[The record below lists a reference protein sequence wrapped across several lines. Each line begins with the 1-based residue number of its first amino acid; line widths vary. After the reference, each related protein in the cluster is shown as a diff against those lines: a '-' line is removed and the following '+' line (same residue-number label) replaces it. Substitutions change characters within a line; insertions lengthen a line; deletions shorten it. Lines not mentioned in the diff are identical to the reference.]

1 MTVRRA
7 TYADVPG
14 LRRLFALLV
23 AELEAVR
30 PVAYPTHNADDLDAF
45 TLLTARRIATDPTLL
60 CYVALD
66 DATGEAV
73 AFLGGEIGQ
82 RALGQPR
89 IFGAAHWL
97 YVMPHARS
105 QGLARALVRLA
116 CEDLVEIGITHVE
129 LAALRGDLQWATR
142 GWIPYLIHHVL
153 PIEAVIAGAAERP
166 ATPAVPPAP
175 EAPPPAPPP
184 EPAPL
189 PQPVAVAAPPPRRR
203 RRRRTPPPTAHVGNW
218 NGA

>member
-1 MTVRRA
+1 MIRRA

-30 PVAYPTHNADDLDAF
+30 PVNYPTHNADDLDAF

-97 YVMPHARS
+97 YVMPHVRS

-116 CEDLVEIGITHVE
+116 CEDLLAIGITHVE

-166 ATPAVPPAP
+166 AAPAP
-175 EAPPPAPPP
+175 EVAPPPPPEPPAPP
-184 EPAPL
+184 
-189 PQPVAVAAPPPRRR
+189 VAAPPAPPRRIVRRR
-203 RRRRTPPPTAHVGNW
+203 RRRRTPPPPPPRIVQGGRA
-218 NGA
+218 

>member
-1 MTVRRA
+1 MIRRA

-30 PVAYPTHNADDLDAF
+30 PVNYPTHNADDLDAF

-66 DATGEAV
+66 DTTGEVV
-73 AFLGGEIGQ
+73 AFLGGEVGP

-97 YVMPHARS
+97 YVMPHLRS

-116 CEDLVEIGITHVE
+116 CEDLVAIGITHVE
-129 LAALRGDLQWATR
+129 LAALRGDMQWATR

-153 PIEAVIAGAAERP
+153 PIEAVIAGAAQQGP
-166 ATPAVPPAP
+166 A
-175 EAPPPAPPP
+175 
-184 EPAPL
+184 
-189 PQPVAVAAPPPRRR
+189 PPRRR
-203 RRRRTPPPTAHVGNW
+203 AGGPGISPPLPAAGPVDPHGLEGLCAELLREHQVRYPDVYPVLP
-218 NGA
+218 

>member
-1 MTVRRA
+1 MIRRA

-30 PVAYPTHNADDLDAF
+30 PVNYPTHTEDDLDAF
-45 TLLTARRIATDPTLL
+45 TLLTARRLATDPTLL
-60 CYVALD
+60 CSVALD
-66 DATGEAV
+66 DTTGEAV

-97 YVMPHARS
+97 YVMPHART

-116 CEDLVEIGITHVE
+116 CEDLVAIGITHVE

-142 GWIPYLIHHVL
+142 GWIPYLIPPAL

-166 ATPAVPPAP
+166 ATPAPAV
-175 EAPPPAPPP
+175 APPPPP
-184 EPAPL
+184 EP
-189 PQPVAVAAPPPRRR
+189 
-203 RRRRTPPPTAHVGNW
+203 
-218 NGA
+218 

>member
-1 MTVRRA
+1 MIRRA

-30 PVAYPTHNADDLDAF
+30 PVRYPEHIPDDLDAF
-45 TLLTARRIATDPTLL
+45 TLLTARRIDDPLLL

-73 AFLGGEIGQ
+73 AFLGGEVAQ

-105 QGLARALVRLA
+105 QGLARALVRRA
-116 CEDLVEIGITHVE
+116 CEDLVELGITHVE

-153 PIEAVIAGAAERP
+153 PIEAVIAGAAERA

-175 EAPPPAPPP
+175 EAPPSPPP
-184 EPAPL
+184 TPEPL
-189 PQPVAVAAPPPRRR
+189 PQPVAVAPAPRRR
-203 RRRRTPPPTAHVGNW
+203 RRRRTPPPPPARIAWG
-218 NGA
+218 GA

>member
-1 MTVRRA
+1 MIRRA
-7 TYADVPG
+7 THAALRG
-14 LRRLFALLV
+14 LRGLFALLV

-30 PVAYPTHNADDLDAF
+30 PVNYPTHNADDLDAF

-66 DATGEAV
+66 DTTGECV
-73 AFLGGEIGQ
+73 AFLGGEVGQ

-97 YVMPHARS
+97 YVMPHLRS

-116 CEDLVEIGITHVE
+116 CEDLVAIGITHVE
-129 LAALRGDLQWATR
+129 LAALRGDMQWATR

-153 PIEAVIAGAAERP
+153 PIEAVIAGAAEERP
-166 ATPAVPPAP
+166 AAPEVAAPPPAEPPPPPAP
-175 EAPPPAPPP
+175 EG
-184 EPAPL
+184 EPL
-189 PQPVAVAAPPPRRR
+189 PQPVGVAPPPRPAHRR
-203 RRRRTPPPTAHVGNW
+203 RHPP
-218 NGA
+218 